1 MKKIVMAAV
10 ALVVMFSASVVN
22 VNAQA
27 RHLSPEQIAEI
38 RSARMARE
46 LNLSASQYAKLYK
59 LNLREARR
67 MDRHGAFFFD
77 CEDYRCDLR
86 QIIGIINY
94 RLYESMVHNH
104 RKNHRGHM
112 IAQAPPAHAAHIA
125 PHIAPHVAPHVA
137 PHAAAHQAHVA
148 PHAAPHAKP
157 HAEAHNAH
165 VKPHVEPHAKPH
177 AAPAPNKGGAGK
189 PEVGKPSA
197 GKPDGGKPNGGNG
210 GAPQGRPQYRMK

>member
-1 MKKIVMAAV
+1 MAVV
-10 ALVVMFSASVVN
+10 ALVVILSASVVN
-22 VNAQA
+22 ANAQM

-38 RSARMARE
+38 RSDRMARE
-46 LNLSASQYAKLYK
+46 LHLSAAQYAKLYK

-67 MDRHGAFFFD
+67 MDRHGAYFFD

-125 PHIAPHVAPHVA
+125 PHVAPHVA
-137 PHAAAHQAHVA
+137 PHA
-148 PHAAPHAKP
+148 KP
-157 HAEAHNAH
+157 HVEAHKAH

-177 AAPAPNKGGAGK
+177 AAPAPNKGGASK
-189 PEVGKPSA
+189 PG
-197 GKPDGGKPNGGNG
+197 GGNG
-210 GAPQGRPQYRMK
+210 GPQNRPQFRMK